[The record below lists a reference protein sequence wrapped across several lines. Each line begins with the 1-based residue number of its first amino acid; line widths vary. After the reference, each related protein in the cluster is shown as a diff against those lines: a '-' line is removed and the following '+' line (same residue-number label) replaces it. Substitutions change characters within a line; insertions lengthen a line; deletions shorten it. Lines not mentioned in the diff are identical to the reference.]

1 MGQQEVKKVL
11 KKEGTWLISNE
22 IARKAGYSLKS
33 IQSSLRRLVKWG
45 QIEKKPASKV
55 INDKDRLKER
65 SFSGYAYKIKEFKT
79 ISDKNFSNKSVL
91 LLTDLHS
98 IKTIK
103 ELYLQP
109 KIKLAILPHTNKKDL
124 AKYAEVLSNKLNKKV
139 TFIEDI
145 FSKDTKEKLTKLKPD
160 HMILFNNIKNLKEE
174 KKEKAPKKQAKSK
187 LVETLAP
194 HFEYFIND
202 AFSIASKSYASS
214 VGFSYLLPSFIGR
227 NFQKEIET
235 LQDFKDHKKVTFVLG
250 GDKSEHL
257 IKLMQKHN
265 KKTNTFLTT
274 GLFSQLCLKEKGVDL
289 GNSNKFIRA

>member
-1 MGQQEVKKVL
+1 
-11 KKEGTWLISNE
+11 
-22 IARKAGYSLKS
+22 
-33 IQSSLRRLVKWG
+33 
-45 QIEKKPASKV
+45 
-55 INDKDRLKER
+55 
-65 SFSGYAYKIKEFKT
+65 
-79 ISDKNFSNKSVL
+79 
-91 LLTDLHS
+91 
-98 IKTIK
+98 
-103 ELYLQP
+103 
-109 KIKLAILPHTNKKDL
+109 
-124 AKYAEVLSNKLNKKV
+124 
-139 TFIEDI
+139 
-145 FSKDTKEKLTKLKPD
+145 LKPD

-289 GNSNKFIRA
+289 GNSNKFIKEHKELVVSGGILEEKLIGPKMVSELAAIPSREILLAKLVYIINAPRRGLVVTLSGAMRNFVSVLSQIRK